1 MKLSRIA
8 PVSLALLAALSLAAC
23 SAPASQDAEAA
34 DGSTPS
40 FCAKGPLKMGI
51 EPFEDPSK
59 LEPAYKVLAGA
70 LEKQLG
76 CEVEVQV
83 VEDYSAEVL
92 AMKNGRLDIG
102 QFGPMGYVFASEKA
116 NAEPLVSF
124 GTADGKLSTYTAGI
138 WVPRDSEIKSV
149 NDLVGKDLALGSVGS
164 TSGDVLPRYALKKA
178 GIEEKSLNMNYAGGH
193 PEALLTLVN
202 GTVDAAQLNSQ
213 TQASAIAAGNFKP
226 EDFRQIWTSDPI
238 PNDPITVSADAD
250 PAFKTAVKDALLNLP
265 AEDIAAVGEF
275 LDVTPAGKL
284 LAVDKETYAPL
295 FDLAATM
302 GLTEKDL

>member
-8 PVSLALLAALSLAAC
+8 PLSLALLAALSLAAC
-23 SAPASQDAEAA
+23 STPRAPGAQGA
-34 DGSTPS
+34 DESTPA

-59 LEPAYKVLAGA
+59 LEPAYQVLAGA
-70 LEKQLG
+70 LEKRLG
-76 CEVEVQV
+76 CEVQVQV

-92 AMKNGRLDIG
+92 AMRNGRLDIG
-102 QFGPMGYVFASEKA
+102 QFGPMGFVFASEKA
-116 NAEPLVSF
+116 NAEPLASF

-138 WVPRDSEIKSV
+138 WVPKDSEIKDI
-149 NDLVGKDLALGSVGS
+149 NDLAGKDLALGSVGS

-178 GIEEKSLNMNYAGGH
+178 GIQEKSLNMNYAGGH
-193 PEALLTLVN
+193 PEALLALVN

-213 TQASAIAAGNFKP
+213 TQASAIASGNFTP
-226 EDFRQIWTSDPI
+226 GDFRQIWASDPT

-250 PAFKTAVKDALLNLP
+250 PAFKTAVREALLNLP
-265 AEDIAAVGEF
+265 ADDVAAVGEF